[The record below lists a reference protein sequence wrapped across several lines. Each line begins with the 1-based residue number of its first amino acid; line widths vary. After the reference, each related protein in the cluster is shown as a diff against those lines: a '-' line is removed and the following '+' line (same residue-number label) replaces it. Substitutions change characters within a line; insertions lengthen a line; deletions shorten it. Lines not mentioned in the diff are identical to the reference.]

1 MTFNLQAFS
10 RLSSNANNAVVSL
23 QDGSL
28 SGAPTMYSYISATD
42 NLATITAAD
51 YFATQAPIF
60 NLMDLI
66 YCVGTDG
73 EEFATVT
80 TITVDPNSVLVT
92 LATPATGNVTGP
104 ASSFQY
110 QPTIFADATGKLI
123 EGEVW
128 IDQAASPAAV
138 VPGGLYFA
146 DLGSLLTFNMPAT
159 FPKGA
164 RLSIVG
170 VGSGGFLLRMNTGQ
184 TAHMG
189 SSATTSAGSLAST
202 NRYDVI
208 HLVCT
213 VANTTFSVIGSM
225 GNITVA

>member
-42 NLATITAAD
+42 NLATITAAN
-51 YFATQAPIF
+51 YFASQAPIF

-66 YCVGTDG
+66 YCVGSDG

-92 LATPATGNVTGP
+92 LATPATGNVSGP

-110 QPTIFADATGKLI
+110 QPAVFADSTGKVI

-128 IDQAASPAAV
+128 IDQTTSPATVA
-138 VPGGLYFA
+138 PGGLYFA
-146 DLGSLLTFNMPAT
+146 DLGTLLTFNMPAT

-164 RLSIVG
+164 RLTIAG
-170 VGSGGFLLRMNTGQ
+170 VGAGGWLLQMNTGQ
-184 TAHMG
+184 TAHIG
-189 SSATTSAGSLAST
+189 AHATTSAGSLASS
-202 NRYDVI
+202 NQFDVI
-208 HLVCT
+208 SLVCV
-213 VANTTFSVIGSM
+213 VANTTFVITSSM
-225 GNITVA
+225 GNITYA